1 VLNSPLLEF
10 ISGPFMKP
18 CLPTIFLALTLLQ
31 GCTSNPP
38 LDPVTAI
45 SSGEL
50 TALQA
55 LYDVKHYRLEI
66 EVIPK
71 QKTIIGNVG
80 MTALALGELTQI
92 ELDFDPRFKI
102 AMVTVNEKKAEFHSA
117 NGKLLITTAP
127 LLSGAEFTTLV
138 SYEGKPYEA
147 ENPPWDGGFVW
158 NKTED
163 DQHWIAT
170 AVQGRGCDLYWPC
183 KDHISDKPE
192 RGADMLITVPDNLV
206 AVMNGVLISEESTD
220 NKTRYHWQTKNPI
233 SAYHLAINIGPF
245 KTYQL
250 QRQSLIGQGDI
261 APSTYPIVF
270 YHITDDLEKIEN
282 LISNDFLSQLYFYE
296 RTLGPYP
303 WGNEK
308 VGIVEIP
315 YLGMEHQT
323 MNGYGNKF
331 RKDAE
336 GFDWLMQH
344 EFAHEWFGNLMTQEA
359 SRDFWLHEGFAN
371 YMQPV
376 YAQDVIGDAG
386 FWSKMWRN
394 YNAIAS
400 CKPVVPNESVSMD
413 YFDSNDPYFKGSW
426 TLHTLRWMMGEDKFW
441 NSVRKL
447 IYDTSDPWSL
457 TYPITPTKR
466 SSEDFV
472 TISSEEF
479 GEDLTW
485 FFDAYLYSKDIPTLE
500 VDRSGNE
507 LRLSFVNLPKLVL
520 DIPVMVIESDSRNG
534 SSSDSSVTTIAVR
547 SDGSSHNVPSNAR
560 IQIDPEVKIFREF
573 GTAQRC
579 QIGQ

>member
-1 VLNSPLLEF
+1 
-10 ISGPFMKP
+10 MKP
-18 CLPTIFLALTLLQ
+18 CLPTILLALTLLQ

-282 LISNDFLSQLYFYE
+282 LISNDFLSQLDFYE

>member
-1 VLNSPLLEF
+1 
-10 ISGPFMKP
+10 MKP
-18 CLPTIFLALTLLQ
+18 CLLSIVLALALLQ

-38 LDPVTAI
+38 LDSVTAV

-66 EVIPK
+66 EVIPE
-71 QKTIIGNVG
+71 QKSIIGNVG

-102 AMVTVNEKKAEFHSA
+102 EMVTVNEKQAEFDSA
-117 NGKLLITTAP
+117 NGKLLITTTP
-127 LLSGAEFTTLV
+127 LVSGVEFTTLV

-158 NKTED
+158 NRTESGE
-163 DQHWIAT
+163 HWIAT

-192 RGADMLITVPDNLV
+192 RGADMLITVPNDLM
-206 AVMNGVLISEESTD
+206 AVMNGVLVSKEPIED
-220 NKTRYHWQTKNPI
+220 KIRYHWQTTNPI

-245 KTYQL
+245 KTYRL
-250 QRQSLIGQGDI
+250 DRPSLIGQGDE
-261 APSTYPIVF
+261 APSTFPIVF
-270 YHITDDLEKIEN
+270 YHITEDMEKIKN
-282 LISNDFLSQLYFYE
+282 LIDNDFSSQLDFYE

-323 MNGYGNKF
+323 MNGYGNEF
-331 RKDAE
+331 RQDPE

-344 EFAHEWFGNLMTQEA
+344 EFAHEWFGNLMTQDA

-371 YMQPV
+371 YMQPI

-386 FWSKMWRN
+386 FWGKMWRN
-394 YNAIAS
+394 YNAITS
-400 CKPVVPNESVSMD
+400 CKPVVPNEDVSMD

-426 TLHTLRWMMGEDKFW
+426 TLHTLRWMMGEEKFW
-441 NSVRKL
+441 NAVRRL
-447 IYDTSDPWSL
+447 IYDTPDPWSL

-466 SSEDFV
+466 SSEDFI
-472 TISSEEF
+472 TIASEEF
-479 GEDLTW
+479 GEDLNW

-500 VDRSGNE
+500 INRSDDE
-507 LRLSFVNLPKLVL
+507 LRLSFLDLPELIL
-520 DIPVMVIESDSRNG
+520 DIPVLLTEGNG
-534 SSSDSSVTTIAVR
+534 TTKFTVR
-547 SDGSSHNVPSNAR
+547 SDGSRHAVSSDAR

-579 QIGQ
+579 QTSE

>member
-1 VLNSPLLEF
+1 
-10 ISGPFMKP
+10 MKF
-18 CLPTIFLALTLLQ
+18 CLPFILSAYALLQ
-31 GCTSNPP
+31 GCATNPS
-38 LDPVTAI
+38 LNPVTAV

-55 LYDVKHYRLEI
+55 LYDVKHYQLEI
-66 EVIPK
+66 EVVPE
-71 QKTIIGNVG
+71 QKTIIGNVS
-80 MTALALGELTQI
+80 MTALALGEITQI

-102 AMVTVNEKKAEFHSA
+102 AMVTVNERQADFESF
-117 NGKLLITTAP
+117 NGKLLITTDVLARG
-127 LLSGAEFTTLV
+127 SEFTTSV
-138 SYEGKPYEA
+138 SYKGRPYEA

-158 NKTED
+158 NRTESG
-163 DQHWIAT
+163 QHWVAT

-192 RGADMLITVPDNLV
+192 RGADMLITVPNDLV
-206 AVMNGVLISEESTD
+206 AVMNGVLVSEQSIK
-220 NKTRYHWQTKNPI
+220 NKTRYHWQTTNPI

-245 KTYQL
+245 KTFEL
-250 QRQSLIGQGDI
+250 EHQSLIGTGDES
-261 APSTYPIVF
+261 PSTFPIVF
-270 YHITDDLEKIEN
+270 YHITEDMGKIEN
-282 LISNDFLSQLYFYE
+282 LIKTDFLSQLDFYE

-308 VGIVEIP
+308 IGIVEIP

-331 RKDAE
+331 RQDPD

-400 CKPVVPNESVSMD
+400 CKPVIPEEDVSMD

-426 TLHTLRWMMGEDKFW
+426 TLHTLRWMMGEEKFW
-441 NSVRKL
+441 NAVRRL
-447 IYDTSDPWSL
+447 IYDTPEPWSL
-457 TYPITPTKR
+457 SYPITPTKR
-466 SSEDFV
+466 SSEDFI
-472 TISSEEF
+472 TIASDEY
-479 GEDLTW
+479 GEDLRW
-485 FFDAYLYSKDIPTLE
+485 FFDAYLFSKDIPTLE
-500 VDRSGNE
+500 VDRSNDE
-507 LRLSFVNLPKLVL
+507 LRLSFKDLPNLIL
-520 DIPVMVIESDSRNG
+520 DIPVVLYEDGAVESGRHNVSR
-534 SSSDSSVTTIAVR
+534 STTLSIR
-547 SDGSSHNVPSNAR
+547 SDGSSHAVQSSAR

-573 GTAQRC
+573 STAQRC
-579 QIGQ
+579 QISQ

>member
-1 VLNSPLLEF
+1 
-10 ISGPFMKP
+10 MKH
-18 CLPTIFLALTLLQ
+18 CFYILFFAIALLQ
-31 GCTSNPP
+31 SCMTNPP
-38 LDPVTAI
+38 LDPNTAQ
-45 SSGEL
+45 SSGKL

-66 EVIPK
+66 EVIPDSK
-71 QKTIIGNVG
+71 AIIGKVG
-80 MTALALGELTQI
+80 MTALALEELTQI

-102 AMVTVNEKKAEFHSA
+102 AMVTVNQQQADFDSA
-117 NGKLLITTAP
+117 SGKLLITTNQ
-127 LLSGAEFTTLV
+127 LVSGAEFTTSV

-158 NKTED
+158 NKTETGE
-163 DQHWIAT
+163 HWIAT

-192 RGADMLITVPDNLV
+192 RGADMIITVPSGLV
-206 AVMNGVLISEESTD
+206 AVMNGVLVSKQSAND
-220 NKTRYHWQTKNPI
+220 KTRYHWQTTNPI

-250 QRQSLIGQGDI
+250 EHQSLIGLGGQE
-261 APSTYPIVF
+261 PESFPVVF
-270 YHITDDLEKIEN
+270 YHVTEDMEKISK
-282 LISNDFLSQLYFYE
+282 LIDDDFSSQLDFYE

-308 VGIVEIP
+308 IGIVEIP

-323 MNGYGNKF
+323 MNGYGNEF
-331 RKDAE
+331 RQDPE

-371 YMQPV
+371 YMQPI
-376 YAQDVIGDAG
+376 YAQEIIGDAG

-400 CKPVVPNESVSMD
+400 CKPVVPNEDVSMD

-426 TLHTLRWMMGEDKFW
+426 TLHTLRWMMGEEKFW
-441 NSVRKL
+441 NAVRRL

-457 TYPITPTKR
+457 TYPIAPTKR
-466 SSEDFV
+466 SSADF
-472 TISSEEF
+472 IAIASDEY
-479 GEDLTW
+479 GEDLNW
-485 FFDAYLYSKDIPTLE
+485 FFNAYLYSNDIPTLKI
-500 VDRSGNE
+500 DRNDDE
-507 LRLSFVNLPKLVL
+507 LHLSFLDLPDLVF
-520 DIPVMVIESDSRNG
+520 DIPVVLTEGGGSNK
-534 SSSDSSVTTIAVR
+534 SSSTTILVR
-547 SDGSSHNVPSNAR
+547 SDGSSHSIPNNAR
-560 IQIDPEVKIFREF
+560 IQIDPEVNVFREF
-573 GTAQRC
+573 GTAARC
-579 QIGQ
+579 QAGQ